1 MIELE
6 PGAHPTVQRQFGLTQ
21 PELDELR
28 KQLDDLLEKEFIR
41 SSSSPFAAP
50 ILFTPKKDGGFRMC
64 IDYRALNR
72 SEGLGFESQC
82 VHFGHPSAGGCQ
94 RSTGDPRLILGKG
107 YRLVVLG
114 GYGRTDPLLNKPFYP
129 NERRSRVR
137 IPVCALRAS
146 QCGGVSE
153 SEGLKFESHCM
164 HFGHPSAGGGQRSTD
179 DPRLILGKGYWL
191 VVLGGYG
198 RTDPLLNKPFYPN
211 GLVVGI
217 LTFVPD
223 MAKLT
228 APLIDLLRKGVEYM
242 WGGKEQA
249 AFSTVKKNLCSPP
262 VLHIADPHR
271 PFELVINASDIAVGA
286 ILLQDSGNG
295 LQPIAYEFHELHPPE
310 RNYPIHDRE
319 ILAIVHAFKVT
330 MDFVSGLPSN
340 PGGNDAVMVVVD
352 GLTKMAHFAA
362 CRRNR
367 SPVHRNR
374 RSAARDTSRNHQ
386 RPRHEVYQQLM
397 EEPLGAV
404 RDQATVHLFV
414 PPRDRRSNGA
424 DELDNGAVDL
434 CHVRRPDNMGAAAAA
449 DQVRLQQRHV
459 SDDAAVPVLP
469 ELWAKS
475 NSAHDAKSGQPNA
488 TRTTICR
495 NSASCPHQ
503 SRRSN

>member
-1 MIELE
+1 
-6 PGAHPTVQRQFGLTQ
+6 
-21 PELDELR
+21 
-28 KQLDDLLEKEFIR
+28 
-41 SSSSPFAAP
+41 
-50 ILFTPKKDGGFRMC
+50 MC

-72 SEGLGFESQC
+72 VTIKSHYPIPQADELINQLRTTLSEGLGFESQC

-129 NERRSRVR
+129 NGLVVG
-137 IPVCALRAS
+137 ILTWY
-146 QCGGVSE
+146 Q

-319 ILAIVHAFKVT
+319 ILAIVHAFKVWRCYLTGADVTQVT